1 MNFRYS
7 YLSDFTVNTY
17 EKLGYSL
24 PRRILANCD
33 KLSLRSQSRK
43 VNSPFGTIYICNPR
57 VLKDGTIARRF
68 SVRGSSVMHNGG
80 GYSIRGLRKRLMAI

>member
-1 MNFRYS
+1 MKMTYLATTSNS
-7 YLSDFTVNTY
+7 YT
-17 EKLGYSL
+17 KLGYSL

-43 VNSPFGTIYICNPR
+43 VNSPFGTIYICNPC
-57 VLKDGTIARRF
+57 VLKDGTVARRF

-80 GYSIRGLRKRLMAI
+80 GYSIGGLRKRLMAI